1 MDAPGATALLDAEVA
16 ELCALP
22 YSYWQTALN
31 TTYEKHVTELVPGR
45 RTYRLTVSVIERM
58 SPAGPSGGPG
68 RAVRERLVGR
78 RVSQRH
84 RVSRSHRPDPA
95 SRSATVWVCGFK
107 PMWTI

>member
-31 TTYEKHVTELVPGR
+31 TTYEKHVTESAPGR

-58 SPAGPSGGPG
+58 SGSQDILVTLTLRRLWGVNRFRRSLVIGPTGFVIRSRTTAPAVPI
-68 RAVRERLVGR
+68 GR
-78 RVSQRH
+78 RPGLEQ
-84 RVSRSHRPDPA
+84 
-95 SRSATVWVCGFK
+95 
-107 PMWTI
+107 